1 VRPGA
6 YSRDRRAFFRR
17 GPNHGSATGNPAG
30 LAAFRTTCLTRAGG
44 GVDLPHAVRR
54 RPRCDR
60 SFFPCSSPPHLSL
73 PPPGTFPRP
82 RPRRWPANTA
92 GIPRLQSLRRQ
103 LASAVLV
110 AELKLT
116 AEQKT
121 ALKSVLADARK
132 TREELKSDAKIAAVR
147 ADRKVALKA
156 AIDEVHSKGSLS
168 EKTKDSLKEGGRD
181 AMKDMGDVREKMKSF
196 RESVVGILTPSRST
210 A

>member
-1 VRPGA
+1 MRSLVLPLL
-6 YSRDRRAFFRR
+6 
-17 GPNHGSATGNPAG
+17 
-30 LAAFRTTCLTRAGG
+30 LAAAPLA
-44 GVDLPHAVRR
+44 AA
-54 RPRCDR
+54 PRNV
-60 SFFPCSSPPHLSL
+60 
-73 PPPGTFPRP
+73 PPPK
-82 RPRRWPANTA
+82 AAQVA
-92 GIPRLQSLRRQ
+92 GEHGGDPELQSLRRQ

-196 RESVVGILTPSRST
+196 RESVVGILTPEQIDRMKELRAARVKKLEAMGKGKKGGKAAGKQRLMHLILSDEFAAELDR
-210 A
+210 